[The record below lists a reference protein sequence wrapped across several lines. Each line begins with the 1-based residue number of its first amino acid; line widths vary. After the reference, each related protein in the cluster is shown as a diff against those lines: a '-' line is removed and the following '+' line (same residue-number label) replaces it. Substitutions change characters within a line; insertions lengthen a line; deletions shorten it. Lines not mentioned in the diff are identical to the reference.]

1 MKTRDIDK
9 IIAEWVR
16 KADEQGSTESG
27 SNRYTGK
34 IFPTN
39 FEKLTAGEVKAR
51 LGRKWRAVAG
61 TLMTLAKRVDA
72 WKPTDTTRGV
82 AREFYLSTLDATLV
96 GVLGGQRNVANAI
109 KHAKAVGMLVET
121 RAEYTYKNEQARPKC
136 YTYNPTTAALLSS
149 MMDGGVNLST
159 IKGQAN
165 LSTIKGQAAFFDGGV
180 NLSTNRECEEEK
192 TFFTIGKIL
201 EENSRGSQNLGA
213 GKGFQEASKGFQG
226 CLEIGAD
233 KGFQGASKGLAG
245 VELDKLPSG
254 LDKGQQGA
262 SKGFQQ
268 ATPRPWKFGT
278 HLNRTATDAEIQR
291 GLALSYPWMTE
302 YQERAAA
309 LNTTLPPIFRM
320 TFTPKIKRGKGGKVS
335 KVGIRCH
342 SPFCQTLRGE
352 FRHAVL
358 RDLGFPAVYEY
369 DTKSSIY
376 RISYFLSTG
385 VWMENSVDFYEV
397 MKPRECY
404 LDRETY
410 KSLAQRLYFCHSAA
424 EVFNS
429 IKPRPIDP
437 QGLLDRSTME
447 RAARLFY
454 DKETERGVKER
465 LETYWQAM
473 RSIVTPYRSE
483 IFMHESCLYLDLL
496 EALTARGYKVGQV
509 YDGFYSSAP
518 DIAEKC
524 LELLPGLAQSYLKK
538 TGMKTGPEP
547 IAMKTALQ
555 AAAQGQETPAND
567 LDAPKVDHEPP
578 TASNA
583 VETPAKAVEST
594 PTLEVQESTAPPKVE
609 KPLEDFIAEHAARAV
624 ESTPKAVEKAP
635 DAGLDAFLSMLF
647 PGGDEAPKESPK
659 ETPVPSTVSKVSPEA
674 VDAFI
679 KSCPW
684 LAETPKETPRPVKH
698 DKDLGFTLDD
708 LLADDDPAREA

>member
-9 IIAEWVR
+9 IIGEWVR
-16 KADEQGSTESG
+16 KADEQGSTENG
-27 SNRYTGK
+27 SHRYTGRT
-34 IFPTN
+34 FPAN

-51 LGRKWRAVAG
+51 LGRQWRHTAG
-61 TLMTLAKRVDA
+61 NLLTLARRVES
-72 WKPTDTTRGV
+72 WKPTDPARGV
-82 AREFYLSTLDATLV
+82 AREFYLSTLDANLV

-109 KHAKAVGMLVET
+109 DKARAVGLLVET
-121 RAEYTYKNEQARPKC
+121 RTEYSYKNEQARPKG
-136 YTYNPTTAALLSS
+136 YIFNPTAAALLSS
-149 MMDGGVNLST
+149 MMDGGAKISTIKGQPKIST
-159 IKGQAN
+159 IKGQAKI
-165 LSTIKGQAAFFDGGV
+165 STIKGQPQIFDGPAKI
-180 NLSTNRECEEEK
+180 STNREYQEDRL
-192 TFFTIGKIL
+192 FFTIENSI
-201 EENSRGSQNLGA
+201 EENSKECQNLGA
-213 GKGFQEASKGFQG
+213 GKGFQETDKGFQG
-226 CLEIGAD
+226 CHETGLD
-233 KGFQGASKGLAG
+233 KGLDG

-254 LDKGQQGA
+254 LDKGHQGA
-262 SKGFQQ
+262 SKGFQE
-268 ATPRPWKFGT
+268 AAPARPWKFGT
-278 HLNRTATDAEIQR
+278 HLNRTATDTEIQK
-291 GLALSYPWMTE
+291 GLEASYPWMTE
-302 YQERAAA
+302 YQDRAAR

-320 TFTPKIKRGKGGKVS
+320 TFQPKIKRGKGGKVS

-352 FRHAVL
+352 FREAVL

-397 MKPRECY
+397 MKPGDCY

-454 DKETERGVKER
+454 GREVEQAVKER
-465 LETYWQAM
+465 LEVYWHAM
-473 RSIVTPYRSE
+473 RAIVTPYRSE
-483 IFMHESCLYLDLL
+483 IFFHESCLYLDLL

-509 YDGFYSSAP
+509 YDGFYSDRP
-518 DIAEKC
+518 DIEAAC
-524 LELLPGLAQSYLKK
+524 LSLLPGLAQSYLKK

-547 IAMKTALQ
+547 LAMKTALE
-555 AAAQGQETPAND
+555 AAAHAVESPANG
-567 LDAPKVDHEPP
+567 LEAVKVDNDTP

-594 PTLEVQESTAPPKVE
+594 PAHEVQERPV
-609 KPLEDFIAEHAARAV
+609 KPLAAFIAEHAAAV
-624 ESTPKAVEKAP
+624 QESTPKAVEKAP

-647 PGGDEAPKESPK
+647 PGDEAPKESPK
-659 ETPVPSTVSKVSPEA
+659 ETPAPPTVSKVSKVSPEA

-679 KSCPW
+679 QSCPW
-684 LAETPKETPRPVKH
+684 LAETPKETPRPVKRV
-698 DKDLGFTLDD
+698 KGLGFTLEDM
-708 LLADDDPAREA
+708 LADDDPAREA

>member
-1 MKTRDIDK
+1 MKTRDIDF
-9 IIAEWVR
+9 IIAAWVR
-16 KADEQGSTESG
+16 RADETGATESG
-27 SNRYTGK
+27 SNRYTGRT
-34 IFPTN
+34 FPAK
-39 FEKLTAGEVKAR
+39 FEKLTAGEVKER

-72 WKPTDTTRGV
+72 WKPTDTARGV
-82 AREFYLSTLDATLV
+82 AREFYLSSLDATLV

-109 KHAKAVGMLVET
+109 KHAKAVGMLTET
-121 RAEYTYKNEQARPKC
+121 RTEYTYRNEQARPKA

-149 MMDGGVNLST
+149 MMEDGPANLST
-159 IKGQAN
+159 YYGQAN
-165 LSTIKGQAAFFDGGV
+165 LSTYYGQAAFFDGGA
-180 NLSTNRECEEEK
+180 NLSTNREYEEEGL
-192 TFFTIGKIL
+192 FFTIG
-201 EENSRGSQNLGA
+201 NSIACQNLGA
-213 GKGFQEASKGFQG
+213 GKGFQGASKGFQG
-226 CLEIGAD
+226 CLEIGLD
-233 KGFQGASKGLAG
+233 KGFQGAFKGLAG
-245 VELDKLPSG
+245 SG
-254 LDKGQQGA
+254 MDPLSSELDKGQQGA
-262 SKGFQQ
+262 LQGFQQ
-268 ATPRPWKFGT
+268 ATPARPWKFGT
-278 HLNRTATDAEIQR
+278 HLNRAATDAEIQR
-291 GLALSYPWMTE
+291 GLALSYPWLPD
-302 YQERAAA
+302 YQRRAAA

-320 TFTPKIKRGKGGKVS
+320 TFQPKIKRGKGGKVS

-358 RDLGFPAVYEY
+358 YDLGFPKVYEY

-397 MKPRECY
+397 MKPRDCS

-437 QGLLDRSTME
+437 QGLLDRATME

-454 DKETERGVKER
+454 DKETERAVKER
-465 LETYWQAM
+465 LETYWYAM
-473 RSIVTPYRSE
+473 RAIVTPYRSE
-483 IFMHESCLYLDLL
+483 IFLHESCLYLDLL

-509 YDGFYSSAP
+509 YDGFYSTAP
-518 DIAEKC
+518 DIEAAC
-524 LELLPGLAQSYLKK
+524 LSLLPGLAKKYLEK

-547 IAMKTALQ
+547 LAMKTALE
-555 AAAQGQETPAND
+555 AAAQGQETPANG
-567 LDAPKVDHEPP
+567 LEAVKVDNEPP
-578 TASNA
+578 TLPQGQ
-583 VETPAKAVEST
+583 ETPPKAVEST
-594 PTLEVQESTAPPKVE
+594 PTLEAQESTTPPKVE
-609 KPLEDFIAEHAARAV
+609 KPLAAFIAEHAAAV

-647 PGGDEAPKESPK
+647 PGGEASKPK
-659 ETPVPSTVSKVSPEA
+659 ETPKETPAAPTVSPVSPQA

-684 LAETPKETPRPVKH
+684 LAETTRPVKRV
-698 DKDLGFTLDD
+698 KGLGMTLED